1 MFHMVLLMLAEAEHL
16 DAVVAAWQAEGVQD
30 ITVLQS
36 KSMVP
41 LRDRCRRDDL
51 PLFPS
56 LADIFENDE
65 FDHVTLVTVVKETQI
80 DGLIAAAEQQI
91 GNLDAPGNG
100 VLIALP
106 VSRAKGMLGTR

>member
-1 MFHMVLLMLAEAEHL
+1 MFHMVFLVLAESEQL
-16 DAVVAAWQAEGVQD
+16 NAVVEAWQAEGVHD

-36 KSMVP
+36 KSLMP

-65 FDHVTLVTVVKETQI
+65 FDHFTLFTVVADAQI
-80 DGLIAAAEQQI
+80 DQLIAAAERQI
-91 GNLDAPGNG
+91 GDLNEPGNG
-100 VLIALP
+100 ALFALP
-106 VSRAKGMLGTR
+106 VSRMKGVLRKH